1 MKKTLIAAAALV
13 AMVGCNKSLIE
24 SPAVD
29 ANEFGTIN
37 LGVSA
42 STEMVVTKAVTT
54 EADLTDYEITLKKD
68 GTVKWTKTYT
78 EVSADESL
86 WKVPAGNY
94 SVLVENVTVDEV
106 YDETH
111 TKGQV
116 RVSGEEDVVVY
127 PGIASPCEVNCTP
140 KNSKVSFLYTEAFK
154 NVFDVEDEATAVTV
168 TDGTKNF
175 TMKMSEAVEGLDKAA
190 LDAAFYEPSELTWE
204 LKIKNGKGELKTY
217 TSKVTTK
224 IATWTHVTFNT
235 GDVNGTINVTIT
247 VNDKIENVENLTA
260 TLDPVTDGN
269 VDTEAQN

>member
-54 EADLTDYEITLKKD
+54 EADLTDYEITLKQD

-116 RVSGEEDVVVY
+116 RVSGEESVVVY
-127 PGIASPCEVNCTP
+127 PGIASSCTVECTP
-140 KNSKVSFLYTEAFK
+140 QNSKVSFLYTEKFAE
-154 NVFDVEDEATAVTV
+154 VFQVNTAAVKV
-168 TDGTKNF
+168 TDGTKEF
-175 TMKMSEAVEGLDKAA
+175 DMTMMQIADPLDKEN
-190 LDAAFYEPSELTWE
+190 LDAAYYEPKELTWT
-204 LKIKNGKGELKTY
+204 LNIKNKNGETGDDKTY

-224 IATWTHVTFNT
+224 KATWTHVTFDT
-235 GDVNGTINVTIT
+235 GDTTGTINVTIT
-247 VNDKIENVENLTA
+247 VNGEITA
-260 TLDPVTDGN
+260 TETITAVLDPMDDSIV
-269 VDTEAQN
+269 EIQ